1 MTAIEKSAP
10 LPWSLKEGFVMDADG
25 VLVVDSEWTDDG
37 PMALIVRA
45 VNCHDQL
52 VELLRSAHGVLVDA
66 THTNEPRWMEEMW
79 GTMNE
84 LAGEIDAALAAAK
97 VPQ

>member
-1 MTAIEKSAP
+1 VTAIEKSAP

-52 VELLRSAHGVLVDA
+52 VAALETLTAWETGTRPELTWGDVLDA
-66 THTNEPRWMEEMW
+66 TS
-79 GTMNE
+79 
-84 LAGEIDAALAAAK
+84 AALAAAK